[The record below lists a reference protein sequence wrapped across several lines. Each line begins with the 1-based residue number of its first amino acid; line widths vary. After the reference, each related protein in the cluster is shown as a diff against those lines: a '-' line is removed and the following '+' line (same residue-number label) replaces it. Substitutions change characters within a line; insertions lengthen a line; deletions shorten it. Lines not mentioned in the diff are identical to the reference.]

1 MVYFKGHRKV
11 PLISEGNMRLAAQ
24 TATEMNKMQ
33 KALAELSEMDELAA
47 RRSPFHQLHPAA
59 KLLTTIVYIL
69 VTLSFDKYDLSGIV
83 PMVLWPVL
91 MFTVSGVNVR
101 TCFYKL
107 RIVLPLVMAVGL
119 FNPFFD
125 KEILVNIGGVGV
137 SGGVISMI
145 TLMLKGVFCL
155 MASFLLMAT
164 TKIDSLCAAL
174 RKLHVPAMMVSLLQL
189 TYRYVGVMT
198 EELAVMTDAYYL
210 RAPGQKGIH
219 ISAWGSFLGQLLL
232 RSMDRAQEL
241 FSSMMLRGYH
251 EHFHY
256 ADIDRFKMRDALFM
270 AGCILF
276 FLILRYGSIAQLI
289 GGLIVR

>member
-1 MVYFKGHRKV
+1 
-11 PLISEGNMRLAAQ
+11 
-24 TATEMNKMQ
+24 MNKMQ
-33 KALAELSEMDELAA
+33 KALHELSEMDELAA
-47 RRSPFHQLHPAA
+47 RKSPIHSLHPAA
-59 KLLTTIVYIL
+59 KLITTIIYIL
-69 VTLSFDKYDLSGIV
+69 VTLSFDKYDLSGLV

-91 MFTVSGVNVR
+91 MFQAGGVEVR

-125 KEILVNIGGVGV
+125 KEILVTIGGVGV

-174 RKLHVPAMMVSLLQL
+174 RKIHVPAMLVSLLQL
-189 TYRYVGVMT
+189 TYRYVGLMT
-198 EELAVMTDAYYL
+198 EELAVMTDAYHL
-210 RAPGQKGIH
+210 RAPGQKGID
-219 ISAWGSFLGQLLL
+219 ITAWGSFLGQLLL

-241 FSSMMLRGYH
+241 YASMLLRGYH

-256 ADIDRFKMRDALFM
+256 ADIDRFKARDALFM
-270 AGCILF
+270 IVCILF
-276 FLILRYGSIAQLI
+276 FYLLRYADIAQLI
-289 GGLIVR
+289 GGLFVR

>member
-1 MVYFKGHRKV
+1 MPFIGEKA
-11 PLISEGNMRLAAQ
+11 SF
-24 TATEMNKMQ
+24 MNKMQ

-47 RRSPFHQLHPAA
+47 MRSPVHRLHPGA
-59 KLLTTIVYIL
+59 KLITTIAYIMI
-69 VTLSFDKYDLSGIV
+69 TLSFGKYDLPGLV
-83 PMVLWPVL
+83 PMVLWPAM
-91 MFTVSGVNVR
+91 MFSLSGVKVR

-125 KEILVNIGGVGV
+125 RQTMLTIGNIAI

-145 TLMLKGVFCL
+145 TLMLKGVFSL

-174 RKLHVPAMMVSLLQL
+174 RKLHVPAILVSLLQL

-198 EELAVMTDAYYL
+198 EELAVMTDAYHL

-241 FSSMMLRGYH
+241 YSSMILRGYH

-256 ADIDRFKMRDALFM
+256 ADIDRFRGRDALYM
-270 AGCILF
+270 LVSVLLF
-276 FLILRYGSIAQLI
+276 VLLRYGNISQLV
-289 GGLIVR
+289 GGLVVR

>member
-1 MVYFKGHRKV
+1 
-11 PLISEGNMRLAAQ
+11 
-24 TATEMNKMQ
+24 MNKMET
-33 KALAELSEMDELAA
+33 ALHELSQMDELAA
-47 RRSPFHQLHPAA
+47 QASPIHRLHPAA
-59 KLLTTIVYIL
+59 KLLTTILYIVL
-69 VTLSFDKYDLSGIV
+69 TMSFPKYDLSGLI
-83 PMVLWPVL
+83 PMLLWPVL
-91 MFTVSGVNVR
+91 LFQISGIPVR

-125 KEILVNIGGVGV
+125 RAPLLSLGSLTV
-137 SGGVISMI
+137 SGGVVSMV

-164 TKIDSLCAAL
+164 TPIDSLCSAL
-174 RKLHVPAMMVSLLQL
+174 RKLHVPGLLVTLLLL

-198 EELAVMTDAYYL
+198 EELAIMTDAYLL

-219 ISAWGSFLGQLLL
+219 VSAWGSFLGQLLL

-241 FSSMMLRGYH
+241 YSSMLLRGYH

-256 ADIDRFKMRDALFM
+256 AEAGPFRLRDGLYTLGCAGVFLLLRFVPVARVL
-270 AGCILF
+270 
-276 FLILRYGSIAQLI
+276 
-289 GGLIVR
+289 GGLFVR